1 VSRIPRGLLPV
12 LATLLLLALGWTV
25 SLRQVVQVRA
35 DMADLLPPGGTPA
48 ARLLARELRSGP
60 ASSLLIVAL
69 EGAEPEHLARV
80 SRALADGMRRS
91 GRFGLVANGAEGLD
105 EGEREFLF
113 RKRYLLSPATTPD
126 AFARERLRSGVERVL
141 RDLSGSAGPL
151 AERYGLA
158 DPTGAFMALV
168 SGWAGGSRVEQREGV
183 WFAEG
188 GGRALLLARTGA
200 AGSTW
205 RPAARRW
212 TPCARRS
219 AGRTRTERRG

>member
-1 VSRIPRGLLPV
+1 MSRIPRGLLPV

-113 RKRYLLSPATTPD
+113 RHRYLLSPATTPD
-126 AFARERLRSGVERVL
+126 ASRYKRLSPYP
-141 RDLSGSAGPL
+141 AP
-151 AERYGLA
+151 
-158 DPTGAFMALV
+158 F
-168 SGWAGGSRVEQREGV
+168 
-183 WFAEG
+183 
-188 GGRALLLARTGA
+188 
-200 AGSTW
+200 TW
-205 RPAARRW
+205 RAPCPLNRRTAGRQGLLPCHWMFWW
-212 TPCARRS
+212 TPPSWRAITLTGCSSSRTTACA
-219 AGRTRTERRG
+219 